1 MSSIVITI
9 PKSIKWTDYEKELS
23 AVEDESQEMHYKIPT
38 LPKDVNVG
46 DRCYLCHDG
55 YIKGWMKISHI
66 GKLDGFE
73 CTTTGK
79 DWSEGYYVSRT
90 GPFHYLKNPIPMKG
104 FMGYRKID
112 DSAINEEKSMTDKI
126 ANIVEQATRLV
137 LEDRGSKN
145 LSQARSYLEK
155 SGVEDPQ
162 KVIDTIRHDIPN
174 IRLPR
179 KEGKDTYKFLFAA
192 CRFFVEKQ
200 LTDADSIMEFNQILP
215 YVASDAHV
223 EDYDRNLNN
232 LSLEQIVNQFAGVR
246 KSDIDNQREQSKNN
260 SFDGESQY
268 DIVPIDDF
276 KASSQ
281 YAEYVDWCV
290 TRQAS
295 YYNSYTH
302 GRRGRFYFCLKK
314 GFEQVPRV
322 KGDNCPLDEYGL
334 SMIAVSIT
342 QQGDP
347 NTITCR
353 WNHDNGGN
361 DNIMNVKQL
370 EQVIQRPFFD
380 TFLPFTEQ
388 ELENHTTTLDYEDY
402 QELVF
407 DNSILAL
414 RFTDGTALYYL
425 MQDLDPES
433 DTEDGYEE
441 PDRDANNYAVT
452 DDENRHLT
460 SFYYGRDSIEASVD
474 GVFAIL
480 KNGDG
485 GGIYKTVLLAYDD
498 QHDGDVYEYISYVEL
513 EYNTEH
519 KFVVFHNSRRYN
531 GDDAIIWNTLESG
544 GRHKIKSGTF
554 LDIRVIDDLRDVNT
568 LVEIQTTNGYS
579 LIDIFAN
586 KVLISDKLP
595 KNGRNFEAEWINDD
609 TYTGWVFDTEDG
621 MRVTADGEVIANG
634 ESLYPIEWT
643 GYGLKQVYKVMGYD
657 TKKIGFC
664 PLGQEEPEDW
674 FDSNEIKYSDTDG
687 RFALCSKKGEDGKFK
702 SYMLGPDARIME
714 QYGEIVSYA
723 PVLTSAF
730 GKWFAL
736 AYQEVKGETVGPRY
750 CKFYHLDGM
759 SEIKVDMLVC
769 RLKFYND
776 YVVGFQPDAGNKF
789 YMFSLKDGH
798 ILIPEGSDEISKYSG
813 SVARVNG
820 KLYDC
825 EQERFIEQENKER
838 SYLENI
844 IAEALNESSTGTLTL
859 YRGYDKTKGNH
870 NLKSGIWLTPQEE
883 YAKVYARQF
892 GDNGWVAEYTLDKG
906 KLKVMDEATAQ
917 RIITDLYE
925 PIEDDIN
932 DVFDAGKNAYEFE
945 VNSYDADVL
954 CLLSEEPIISIR
966 DLSQDEFNAI
976 PDEKEQVPK
985 RDTALDNAVERN
997 KGDYATR
1004 FKLAA
1009 DLTSRGWL
1017 IHGTNSDFEAFDI
1030 NKIRGGFRAHE
1041 GYGFY
1046 FTDMPYKGIDY
1057 GSNLKLVRKAD
1068 FNFLNSKTVIRE
1080 NNRLY
1085 YLFFHALDYLQYELN
1100 KANDRLMNVRNN
1112 REYDETNAEI
1122 ENIKNEMAEM
1132 DEGVLTVAKSVINQ
1146 IGSGCT
1152 VGQLEYNIPVNYIPR
1167 LVAQYVKL
1175 GYDGYE
1181 TDGIY
1186 TIFNFEKLN
1195 EKFTTLDRIA
1205 NNEGMERLKNI
1216 VNEALADY
1224 VEERGDTVIIDNERK
1239 NVLYIGVKL
1248 DLSSKHTLMNIGEWF
1263 VKEKLGW
1270 SNYKMFCD
1278 HMTIAF
1284 RTAITDEIWQW
1295 FQDNKGMEDELTV
1308 FSFGF
1313 SDKACAVEVICH
1325 SPSQN
1330 QHKHITIATNLDNG
1344 GKPVDSNNITNWASI
1359 NEFRLKGTISEW
1371 TR

>member
-9 PKSIKWTDYEKELS
+9 PKNIKWSDYEKELS

-112 DSAINEEKSMTDKI
+112 DSAINEETNMGDKI
-126 ANIVEQATRLV
+126 ARIVEQATRLV

-145 LSQARSYLEK
+145 PSQA
-155 SGVEDPQ
+155 
-162 KVIDTIRHDIPN
+162 
-174 IRLPR
+174 
-179 KEGKDTYKFLFAA
+179 
-192 CRFFVEKQ
+192 
-200 LTDADSIMEFNQILP
+200 
-215 YVASDAHV
+215 
-223 EDYDRNLNN
+223 
-232 LSLEQIVNQFAGVR
+232 
-246 KSDIDNQREQSKNN
+246 
-260 SFDGESQY
+260 
-268 DIVPIDDF
+268 
-276 KASSQ
+276 
-281 YAEYVDWCV
+281 
-290 TRQAS
+290 
-295 YYNSYTH
+295 
-302 GRRGRFYFCLKK
+302 
-314 GFEQVPRV
+314 
-322 KGDNCPLDEYGL
+322 
-334 SMIAVSIT
+334 
-342 QQGDP
+342 
-347 NTITCR
+347 
-353 WNHDNGGN
+353 
-361 DNIMNVKQL
+361 
-370 EQVIQRPFFD
+370 
-380 TFLPFTEQ
+380 
-388 ELENHTTTLDYEDY
+388 
-402 QELVF
+402 
-407 DNSILAL
+407 
-414 RFTDGTALYYL
+414 
-425 MQDLDPES
+425 
-433 DTEDGYEE
+433 
-441 PDRDANNYAVT
+441 
-452 DDENRHLT
+452 
-460 SFYYGRDSIEASVD
+460 
-474 GVFAIL
+474 
-480 KNGDG
+480 
-485 GGIYKTVLLAYDD
+485 
-498 QHDGDVYEYISYVEL
+498 
-513 EYNTEH
+513 
-519 KFVVFHNSRRYN
+519 
-531 GDDAIIWNTLESG
+531 
-544 GRHKIKSGTF
+544 
-554 LDIRVIDDLRDVNT
+554 
-568 LVEIQTTNGYS
+568 
-579 LIDIFAN
+579 
-586 KVLISDKLP
+586 
-595 KNGRNFEAEWINDD
+595 
-609 TYTGWVFDTEDG
+609 
-621 MRVTADGEVIANG
+621 
-634 ESLYPIEWT
+634 
-643 GYGLKQVYKVMGYD
+643 
-657 TKKIGFC
+657 
-664 PLGQEEPEDW
+664 
-674 FDSNEIKYSDTDG
+674 
-687 RFALCSKKGEDGKFK
+687 
-702 SYMLGPDARIME
+702 
-714 QYGEIVSYA
+714 
-723 PVLTSAF
+723 
-730 GKWFAL
+730 
-736 AYQEVKGETVGPRY
+736 
-750 CKFYHLDGM
+750 
-759 SEIKVDMLVC
+759 
-769 RLKFYND
+769 
-776 YVVGFQPDAGNKF
+776 
-789 YMFSLKDGH
+789 
-798 ILIPEGSDEISKYSG
+798 
-813 SVARVNG
+813 
-820 KLYDC
+820 
-825 EQERFIEQENKER
+825 R

-844 IAEALNESSTGTLTL
+844 IAEAINESNTGTLTL

-932 DVFDAGKNAYEFE
+932 DVFDEGKNAYEFE

-966 DLSQDEFNAI
+966 DLSQEEFNAI

-1122 ENIKNEMAEM
+1122 ENIKSEMAEM
-1132 DEGVLTVAKSVINQ
+1132 DEDVLTVAKSVINQ

-1205 NNEGMERLKNI
+1205 NNEGMEHLKNI
-1216 VNEALADY
+1216 VSEALADY

-1248 DLSSKHTLMNIGEWF
+1248 DLNSKHTLMNIGEWF

-1270 SNYKMFCD
+1270 SNYKIFCD

-1284 RTAITDEIWQW
+1284 RAAITDEIWQW

-1344 GKPVDSNNITNWASI
+1344 GKPVDSNSITNWTPI